1 GNGSTAWPWAPCD
14 ERLCSALPLR
24 ALAPATAVCA
34 ALFVLGV
41 AGNALTVLVVARG
54 PRPPAS
60 LYLGSMAVSDL
71 LILLGLPLD
80 LYRLWRSR
88 PWLFGQ
94 LLCRLSHFVAEGCAY
109 CSVLHVTALTGERY
123 LAVRFPL
130 RARALA
136 SERRVKAVIGAL
148 WAVAFLSAVPFL
160 FLVGVERAENGT
172 DASRE
177 CKPTPQALRS
187 GLLAAVFWVSTGY
200 FVLPVACLHVLYG
213 CVRRRLRHHAAPL
226 QGPDAVRRARAHR
239 QALHILLAVVLA
251 FVICWLPFHV
261 GRIIFI
267 STRDTRTM
275 LFSQYFNLL
284 ALQLFYLSASINPI
298 LYNAVSKRYREAACR
313 LLLPRGP
320 ARRAI

>member
-1 GNGSTAWPWAPCD
+1 GNGSTTAEPWPWAPCD
-14 ERLCSALPLR
+14 ERLCSVLPLR
-24 ALAPATAVCA
+24 ALAPVTAVCV

-41 AGNALTVLVVARG
+41 AGNTLTVLVVARG
-54 PRPPAS
+54 PPRAPAS

-88 PWLFGQ
+88 PWPFGP
-94 LLCRLSHFVAEGCAY
+94 LLCRLSHFVAEGSAY

-130 RARALA
+130 RAKALA
-136 SERRVKAVIGAL
+136 TTRRVKAVIGAL
-148 WAVAFLSAVPFL
+148 WALAFLSAAPFL

-172 DASRE
+172 DASSE

-187 GLLAAVFWVSTGY
+187 GLLAAMFWVTTGY

-213 CVRRRLRHHAAPL
+213 CVGRQLRRGTVPLR
-226 QGPDAVRRARAHR
+226 GPDAAHRTRAHR
-239 QALHILLAVVLA
+239 QALRVLLAVVLA
-251 FVICWLPFHV
+251 FVLCWLPFHM
-261 GRIIFI
+261 GRIVFI
-267 STRDTRTM
+267 STQDTRTM

-298 LYNAVSKRYREAACR
+298 LYNAISRQFREAAWR
-313 LLLPRGP
+313 LLLP
-320 ARRAI
+320 